1 MKQSKLLIQTL
12 RETPR
17 DADVVSQQLM
27 MRAGMIQKA
36 AAGIYSYLPLAYR
49 SIRKFEEIVREEL
62 AKDGCQELLMPAV
75 LPAELWQESGRWKFY
90 GDELLR
96 FCDRKAKAEIAERR
110 QRGEAPDEREHYN
123 FCLGP
128 THEEVITDIVRKN
141 VRSYKQLPM
150 NLFQIQTK
158 FRDERRPRFGLMRGR
173 EFTMKDGYSFHVDD
187 ADADREYWAM
197 FNAYKRIFARLGVK
211 FRPVEADSG
220 AIGGSFTHEFHVLAG
235 SGEDAILS
243 CDGCE
248 YTSNIE
254 KTEAPALRA
263 GGSEAPM
270 ELRRDHFRTPGVV
283 GQVEQAAGMID
294 AEHPQGMPITQTS
307 KFFLYQAFFE
317 QSRTPS
323 GAQGIGDIGIS
334 DVKFVGVVLRGDH
347 EVNPVKVKNFLG
359 ATALELV
366 EINEAEDFTGAK
378 SGFMGP
384 IPVEGT
390 RFSSIRT
397 SVRML
402 VDRSLEGAV
411 NLTCGANRTDFH
423 HFGLDPKRDLPGC
436 TFADLRMAQE
446 GDVCPRCG
454 KGRYQAFRGIEVG
467 QVFKLGLKYSKAM
480 GCTFLDEQGR
490 ENPMVMGCYGIGITR
505 TVAAAV
511 EQNYDADGILWPW
524 PIAPYQVHLLSLDPG
539 NAEVA
544 SVAEQVERDL
554 EAAGFEVLHDDREG
568 MSPGAKFKDA
578 DLLGFPLRLMV
589 GTKGLKEGV
598 VELRDRRTK
607 AVLKL
612 KPEAAV
618 AEVSAARDRIMQEL
632 ETAGGR

>member
-96 FCDRKAKAEIAERR
+96 FCDRKAKAELAERR
-110 QRGEAPDEREHYN
+110 QRGETPDEREFYN

-254 KTEAPALRA
+254 KTEAPALPA
-263 GGSEAPM
+263 GVNEAPM
-270 ELRRDHFRTPGVV
+270 ELRKDHFRTPGVV

-294 AEHPQGMPITQTS
+294 ADHPQGMPLTQTS
-307 KFFLYQAFFE
+307 KFFLYRATFAE
-317 QSRTPS
+317 GGTKLV
-323 GAQGIGDIGIS
+323 GA
-334 DVKFVGVVLRGDH
+334 VLRGDH
-347 EVNPVKVKNFLG
+347 EVNPVKVKNFTG
-359 ATALELV
+359 AAELELMPL
-366 EINEAEDFTGAK
+366 EEAEAFTGTMT
-378 SGFMGP
+378 GFMGP
-384 IPVEGT
+384 VGLKD
-390 RFSSIRT
+390 
-397 SVRML
+397 VQML

-411 NLTCGANRTDFH
+411 NLTCGANRTDYH

-454 KGRYQAFRGIEVG
+454 KGHYQAFRGIEVG
-467 QVFKLGLKYSKAM
+467 QVFKLGLKYSKSM

-505 TVAAAV
+505 TVAAAI

-544 SVAEQVERDL
+544 AVAEQVEKDL

-612 KPEAAV
+612 KPEAVV

>member
-96 FCDRKAKAEIAERR
+96 FCDRKAKAELAERR
-110 QRGEAPDEREHYN
+110 QRGETPDEREYYN

-254 KTEAPALRA
+254 KTEAPALPVGDHGPA
-263 GGSEAPM
+263 L
-270 ELRRDHFRTPGVV
+270 ELQYRHFHTPGVL
-283 GQVEQAAGMID
+283 GQEDQARAMLL
-294 AEHPQGMPITQTS
+294 PMTQTS
-307 KFFLYQAFFE
+307 KFYLFKATF
-317 QSRTPS
+317 
-323 GAQGIGDIGIS
+323 S
-334 DVKFVGVVLRGDH
+334 DERGEKKVGVVLRGDH
-347 EVNPVKVKNFLG
+347 EVNAVKVKNHLG
-359 ATALELV
+359 ASDIELLELEV
-366 EINEAEDFTGAK
+366 AEAISGAK
-378 SGFMGP
+378 SGFIG
-384 IPVEGT
+384 PVEFMNGKNAAGYV
-390 RFSSIRT
+390 FGEY
-397 SVRML
+397 ML
-402 VDRSLEGAV
+402 VDSSLQHAV
-411 NLTCGANRTDFH
+411 NLSCGANSTGYH
-423 HFGLDPKRDLPGC
+423 HFSFSPARDLPGC

-467 QVFKLGLKYSKAM
+467 QVFKLGLKYSKSM

-505 TVAAAV
+505 TVAAAI

-544 SVAEQVERDL
+544 AVAEQVERDL

-618 AEVSAARDRIMQEL
+618 AEVSAARDRIMLEL